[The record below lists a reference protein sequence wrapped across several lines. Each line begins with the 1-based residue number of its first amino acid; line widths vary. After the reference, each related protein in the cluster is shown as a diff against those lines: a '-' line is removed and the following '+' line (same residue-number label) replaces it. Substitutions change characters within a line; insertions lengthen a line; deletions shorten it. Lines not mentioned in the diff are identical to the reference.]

1 MGNIYKAR
9 ICAMISCIILAEG
22 VQYLLFG
29 AHSVLFVEETPSAS
43 IGACQFVFQV
53 AVCEINALVVSHA
66 EGSAPVAEGLVD
78 SGGVYPATSEGCGG
92 HLFFYH
98 S

>member
-22 VQYLLFG
+22 VLNFG
-29 AHSVLFVEETPSAS
+29 FCAHSVLLVEETPCSC

-53 AVCEINALVVSHA
+53 AVCEINALVVGHA